1 MPSLTLKRGVGSP
14 KKQVCPTLCGALRSN
29 ALFEAALKDLE
40 QPQRRKQ
47 RKKATTARKVAEAT
61 ATAAAD
67 DDHQL
72 PPPPVRRRE
81 EEPSSLE
88 QILEEDEELEALEEE
103 AAVVEL
109 PKSDGFAADV
119 PEPDDVEVN
128 ADAERHA
135 QRERAA
141 QPEGKQARALPHQAR
156 VQAVR
161 ASHVSN
167 PSSSCNAMTHGLG
180 AAAQAAAPDSDP
192 SGTWLKPRAARRR
205 RRVSSA
211 LAARRRRRVSGT
223 VAAR

>member
-1 MPSLTLKRGVGSP
+1 M
-14 KKQVCPTLCGALRSN
+14 CPTLCGALGCAQMRS
-29 ALFEAALKDLE
+29 LR
-40 QPQRRKQ
+40 PRSRTSSSQRRKQ

-61 ATAAAD
+61 ATAADD

-72 PPPPVRRRE
+72 PPPPVRRHE

-156 VQAVR
+156 AQAVR
-161 ASHVSN
+161 ASRVSN
-167 PSSSCNAMTHGLG
+167 PSSSCNAMMHGLG

-205 RRVSSA
+205 R
-211 LAARRRRRVSGT
+211 VSGT
-223 VAAR
+223 AAAVR